1 MQEIGACIKVIFKS
15 LSQDL
20 IIVSHKEEIFCN
32 QNYIIYNFSTGHVLY
47 VKDTFTLPQQINIEG
62 RLIDSVK
69 EIKGG
74 DFYLKLNSKS
84 ALPL

>member
-1 MQEIGACIKVIFKS
+1 MYKS
-15 LSQDL
+15 DFQITFSRFNYSFSQGR
-20 IIVSHKEEIFCN
+20 KFCN